1 METSVVAKAVI
12 SNRIYLDNPGVEHTK
27 HIIKSLTYKIHKDT
41 GSKKFASVETIK
53 NYKSL
58 IKGILSIPQGR
69 TDLIPQDY
77 EIIDKRILVPAPYP
91 VPKFELY
98 EDQQTIYNEVE
109 GTCFINALPGWGKTF
124 TALHL
129 ARKFGQKTL
138 VITHTA
144 ALRDQWIEEI
154 KTLFGCECGIIGGGD
169 LDYEDHFITVANIQT
184 LVKHTAELAKEFGTV
199 ILDEAH
205 HCPATTFAATVD
217 CFHAKYRIA
226 LSGTMI
232 RKDGKHILFDDY
244 FGSTVYRPPQSNTL
258 PPVVHL
264 VKSNITLK
272 PGATWV
278 EKINDL
284 TQNDNYRKFISYI
297 ANIQIAQ
304 GHSVLIIADRVEFLE
319 KVKEYIGDTCLL
331 VTGETSFEQRQKAKE
346 QLLNKEKMCV
356 AGSRQIFSEGISI
369 NVLSCVI
376 LAVPMSNDSLLEQIV
391 GRIMRPYE
399 NKLSPLVV
407 DIQFAGWA
415 DKKQNNDR
423 LGLYLRKGWEVET
436 V

>member
-1 METSVVAKAVI
+1 VAKAII
-12 SNRIYLDNPGVEHTK
+12 SNRIYLDNPGIEHTK
-27 HIIKSLTYKIHKDT
+27 HVIKSLTYKIHKDT

-77 EIIDKRILVPAPYP
+77 EIVDKRVLVPVPFP

-154 KTLFGCECGIIGGGD
+154 ETLFGCECGIIGGGE

-184 LVKHTAELAKEFGTV
+184 LVKHTAELSKEFGTV

-217 CFHAKYRIA
+217 SFYAKYRIA

-232 RKDGKHILFDDY
+232 RKDGKHILFKDY
-244 FGSTVYRPPQSNTL
+244 FGTTVLKPPVSNTI
-258 PPVVHL
+258 PPTIHM
-264 VKSNITLK
+264 VKSGITLK
-272 PGATWV
+272 PNVTWV
-278 EKINDL
+278 DKITDL
-284 TQNDNYRKFISYI
+284 TQNDNYRKFISSI
-297 ANIQIAQ
+297 ASMHIAE

-319 KVKEYIGDTCLL
+319 KVKEYVGETCLL
-331 VTGETSFEQRQKAKE
+331 VTGGTSFEDRQRAKE
-346 QLLNKEKMCV
+346 QILAKEKMCI

-369 NVLSCVI
+369 NILSCVI
-376 LAVPMSNDSLLEQIV
+376 LAVPMSNDSLLEQIA
-391 GRIMRPYE
+391 GRIMRMHDG
-399 NKLSPLVV
+399 KLDPIIV
-407 DIQFAGWA
+407 DIQFAGYA
-415 DKKQNNDR
+415 DKKQNTDR
-423 LGLYLRKGWEVET
+423 LGLYLRKGWKVLA
-436 V
+436 

>member
-1 METSVVAKAVI
+1 MAKAVI

-27 HIIKSLTYKIHKDT
+27 HVIKSLTYKIHKDT
-41 GSKKFASVETIK
+41 GSKKFASIETIK

-77 EIIDKRILVPAPYP
+77 EIIDKRVLVPAPFP
-91 VPKFELY
+91 IPKFELY
-98 EDQQTIYNEVE
+98 EDQQTIYDEVE
-109 GTCFINALPGWGKTF
+109 STCFINALPGWGKTF

-144 ALRDQWIEEI
+144 ALRDQWVEEVE
-154 KTLFGCECGIIGGGD
+154 TLFGCKCGIIGGGD

-184 LVKHTAELAKEFGTV
+184 LVKHTAELSKEFGTV

-217 CFHAKYRIA
+217 SFHAKYRIA

-232 RKDGKHILFDDY
+232 RKDGKHILFKDY
-244 FGSTVYRPPQSNTL
+244 FGTVVLKPPVSNTI
-258 PPVVHL
+258 PPTIHM
-264 VKSNITLK
+264 VKSGITLK
-272 PGATWV
+272 PNATWV
-278 EKINDL
+278 DKITDL
-284 TQNDNYRKFISYI
+284 TQNDNYRKFISSI
-297 ANIQIAQ
+297 ASMHIAE

-319 KVKEYIGDTCLL
+319 KVKEYVGETCLL
-331 VTGETSFEQRQKAKE
+331 VTGGTSFEDRQRAKE
-346 QLLNKEKMCV
+346 QILAKEKMCI

-369 NVLSCVI
+369 NILSCVI
-376 LAVPMSNDSLLEQIV
+376 LAVPMSNDSLLEQIA
-391 GRIMRPYE
+391 GRIMRMHDG
-399 NKLSPLVV
+399 KLDPIIV
-407 DIQFAGWA
+407 DIQFAGYA
-415 DKKQNNDR
+415 DKKQNTDR
-423 LGLYLRKGWEVET
+423 LGLYLRKGWKVLA
-436 V
+436 